1 MLVPA
6 MGTEPGPRATLAI
19 GLLCVAAGSFIVLV
33 AGDVIPQPDEKFH
46 APRWMVAVFGL
57 AFFFVGWYV
66 LSLLLPTPMMRQVFA
81 TAAALCLLTGGAVFL
96 TWLALG
102 GDPPG
107 QTTVSIGPFSL
118 LLPAAVAR
126 GFDRVFIIFFALF
139 NDAIAIVAWYATLR
153 ALVRRRPP

>member
-19 GLLCVAAGSFIVLV
+19 GLLCVVAGAFIVLV
-33 AGDVIPQPDEKFH
+33 AGDVIPQPDETFG

-102 GDPPG
+102 GDAPG
-107 QTTVSIGPFSL
+107 HTTVSIGPFSL

-126 GFDRVFIIFFALF
+126 GFQRAIVVFFALIA
-139 NDAIAIVAWYATLR
+139 DAIALFAWYGMLR
-153 ALVRRRPP
+153 ALVRRRAP

>member
-6 MGTEPGPRATLAI
+6 MGTEPGPRAMLAI

-57 AFFFVGWYV
+57 AFFFAGWYV

-96 TWLALG
+96 TWLAWTG
-102 GDPPG
+102 GEG
-107 QTTVSIGPFSL
+107 GRTTISIGPFSL
-118 LLPAAVAR
+118 LLPAGFAR
-126 GFDRVFIIFFALF
+126 GVERAVIIFFALL
-139 NDAIAIVAWYATLR
+139 NDAIALVAWYATLR
-153 ALVRRRPP
+153 ALVRRRAS